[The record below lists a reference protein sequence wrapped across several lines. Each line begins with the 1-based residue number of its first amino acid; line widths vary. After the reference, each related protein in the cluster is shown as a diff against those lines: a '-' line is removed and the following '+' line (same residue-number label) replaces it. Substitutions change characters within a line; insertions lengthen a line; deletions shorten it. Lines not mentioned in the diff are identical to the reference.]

1 LSRITSGPLTP
12 PMVLYRILGLIEVIR
27 GSTISGAM
35 AAEEDAKG
43 GAAVRR
49 TVLNSENGTNWVE
62 IVAALR

>member
-1 LSRITSGPLTP
+1 
-12 PMVLYRILGLIEVIR
+12 MVLYRILGLIEVIR